1 MNRLQSVRKRVET
14 GRTTQDDAKFLM
26 AMVDTL
32 RSQILETRKSLVGL
46 EDAIFRPIGYDKSE
60 A

>member
-14 GRTTQDDAKFLM
+14 GRTTQDDAEFLM

-32 RSQILETRKSLVGL
+32 RSQILETRQSLVGL
-46 EDAIFRPIGYDKSE
+46 EDAIFKPIGYDKTE
-60 A
+60 E